1 MQSVDL
7 IEEMTAVVR
16 KLNSA
21 KIPYALCGGLA
32 VAFHGHVR
40 ATQDIDFLVR
50 PEHISSLMETLGSI
64 GYTLE
69 GGVIPV
75 GYGEIHPCEIHRV
88 SKAVGNQ
95 LVTLDLIATNPSLEP
110 AWNERQQR
118 EWRGETISVVSR
130 DGLAVMKRLSRR
142 PIDLADLQALGI
154 PIDEA

>member
-1 MQSVDL
+1 MKSVDL

-16 KLNSA
+16 MLNSA

-50 PEHISSLMETLGSI
+50 PEHISTLMSALAEI

-75 GYGEIHPCEIHRV
+75 GYGEEHPCDIHRV
-88 SKAVGNQ
+88 SKVVGNQ
-95 LVTLDLIATNPSLEP
+95 LVTLDLVVTNPTLEP
-110 AWNERQQR
+110 AWEGRQQR
-118 EWRGETISVVSR
+118 ELQGEMISVVSR
-130 DGLAVMKRLSRR
+130 EGLGIMKRLSKR
-142 PIDLADLQALGI
+142 PNDLSDLRALGI
-154 PIDEA
+154 PTDET